1 MKLYEVISIQNF
13 YTSVQDAKL
22 PIKTAYK
29 LTRLMRRVE
38 EETQFYQA
46 EFSKIVEEYALKEN
60 GTYVYSDDMTSIKI
74 IEGKEDECTAKI
86 EELKNLEIDLTDF
99 EFSIE
104 EFSCLDLTVN
114 QMYGILPLI
123 KD

>member
-1 MKLYEVISIQNF
+1 MKLYEVNLIQNF

-29 LTRLMRRVE
+29 LARLMRRVE
-38 EETQFYQA
+38 EEGQFYQN

-60 GTYVYSDDMTSIKI
+60 GAYVYSDDMTSIKI
-74 IEGKEDECTAKI
+74 VEGKEEECTAKI
-86 EELKNLEIDLTDF
+86 EELKNLEIDLTEF

-104 EFSCLDLTVN
+104 EFDCLDLSIN

>member
-1 MKLYEVISIQNF
+1 MKLYEVNLIQNF

-29 LTRLMRRVE
+29 LVRLMRRVE
-38 EETQFYQA
+38 EEAQFYQN

-60 GTYVYSDDMTSIKI
+60 GAYVYSDDMTSIKI
-74 IEGKEDECTAKI
+74 VEGKEDECTAKI
-86 EELKNLEIDLTDF
+86 EELKNLEVDLTEF

-104 EFSCLDLTVN
+104 EFDCLDLSIN